1 MAARAPKA
9 AADSHK
15 GRHEPDW
22 EPEILGRRRTLNSW
36 DEYMALAKRI
46 IERFDHQF
54 ELRHFDYM
62 HPVRLQKSLARFRKP
77 YAVKVAYTEW
87 GDPQAPLVVCV
98 GGVAN
103 TAMRF
108 NYLAADLESH
118 FRVVC
123 MDWVGRG
130 RSGWM
135 ADQGDYSPAT
145 YVEQLRQLIDTLGGG
160 PVILLGSS
168 MGGSA
173 AIDLAAH
180 HPSMVSRL
188 ILNDIGP
195 FIPKARRKRRSAT
208 LARHYVFRDPGDLLR
223 KIGASQKNDGPV
235 SDDIRFN
242 VTFHQTRWSD
252 EEGGRVYR
260 HDVRALQAFRAD
272 AQESLDQWRLWK
284 KIRCPVMVI
293 HGMMSDALLPGH
305 AEAHARQA
313 KRARDRDARAR
324 YRTHARALGPQPE
337 LVHPRVADGPHR
349 LEGVDRAARAA
360 ARRSRERRWARRC
373 GSSSAKTGLT
383 ARPLATLTLASRT
396 RTRKRARDLPR
407 SPSCDTCR
415 ACRAGYAASEGIWRF
430 RASLP
435 DLPDHAR

>member
-1 MAARAPKA
+1 P
-9 AADSHK
+9 
-15 GRHEPDW
+15 
-22 EPEILGRRRTLNSW
+22 
-36 DEYMALAKRI
+36 
-46 IERFDHQF
+46 
-54 ELRHFDYM
+54 
-62 HPVRLQKSLARFRKP
+62 RFRKP
-77 YAVKVAYTEW
+77 YPVKVAYTEW
-87 GDPQAPLVVCV
+87 GDPAKPLVVCV

-108 NYLAADLESH
+108 NYLASDLESH
-118 FRVVC
+118 FHVVC

-135 ADQGDYSPAT
+135 ADERDYSLAT
-145 YVEQLRQLIDTLGGG
+145 YTEQLRQLIDHLGGG

-180 HPSMVSRL
+180 HPSLVGRL

-235 SDDIRFN
+235 SDDVRFN

-272 AQESLDQWRLWK
+272 AQESLDQWRQWK
-284 KIRCPVMVI
+284 KIRCPVLLI
-293 HGMMSDALLPGH
+293 HGMMSDALFPATIKRMRQKHDVAVMHVPDTGH
-305 AEAHARQA
+305 TPVLS
-313 KRARDRDARAR
+313 DRNQNWFIHQWLMGHTASREWTVLHARAR
-324 YRTHARALGPQPE
+324 EEPPAKSKSPVR
-337 LVHPRVADGPHR
+337 LVSTSGA
-349 LEGVDRAARAA
+349 
-360 ARRSRERRWARRC
+360 
-373 GSSSAKTGLT
+373 
-383 ARPLATLTLASRT
+383 
-396 RTRKRARDLPR
+396 
-407 SPSCDTCR
+407 
-415 ACRAGYAASEGIWRF
+415 
-430 RASLP
+430 
-435 DLPDHAR
+435 